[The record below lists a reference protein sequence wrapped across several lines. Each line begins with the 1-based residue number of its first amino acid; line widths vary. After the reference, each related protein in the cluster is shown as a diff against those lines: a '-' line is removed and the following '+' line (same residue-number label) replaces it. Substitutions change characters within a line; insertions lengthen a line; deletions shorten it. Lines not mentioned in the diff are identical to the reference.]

1 LIFCPYTTRKKMSHF
16 SQITTKIR
24 NLDSLKLAL
33 SDLGAAW
40 QAGPC
45 DVRGYQGQTQT
56 AEVVIAQA
64 NGYDIG
70 FRLNPDTSDYELVAD
85 LQYWQQPLTVD
96 GFLRQV
102 TQRYAYNTVMT
113 ETTRQGFQLTE
124 EQVQE
129 DGSVRMVVQR
139 WNG

>member
-1 LIFCPYTTRKKMSHF
+1 MSHF
-16 SQITTKIR
+16 SQIKTKIR

-33 SDLGAAW
+33 SDLGTDW
-40 QAGPC
+40 KAGPC

-56 AEVVIAQA
+56 ADLVISQE

-70 FRLNPDTSDYELVAD
+70 FRRNPETNDYELVAD
-85 LQYWQQPLTVD
+85 LQYWRQPLTVE
-96 GFLRQV
+96 GFLSRV

-113 ETTRQGFQLTE
+113 ETSRQGFQLAE
-124 EQVQE
+124 EQVRE
-129 DGSVRMVVQR
+129 DGSVRLVVQR

>member
-1 LIFCPYTTRKKMSHF
+1 MSHF
-16 SQITTKIR
+16 SQIKTKIR

-33 SDLGAAW
+33 NDLGTDW

-45 DVRGYQGQTQT
+45 QVRGYQGNTET
-56 AEVVIAQA
+56 ADVVIAQD

-70 FRLNPDTSDYELVAD
+70 FRRNPETNDYELVAD
-85 LQYWQQPLTVD
+85 LQYWQQPLTVE

-102 TQRYAYNTVMT
+102 TQRYAYNTVVS
-113 ETTRQGFQLTE
+113 ETSRQGFQLAE
-124 EQVQE
+124 EQVRE
-129 DGSVRMVVQR
+129 DGSVRLVVQR